1 MKEPTSSDGM
11 ICVSWDWLVRVA
23 LAVMGALV
31 LFGVVGCTDI
41 IITAPTEH
49 RAVPRRSEDR
59 VKVVIVDRAP
69 APVDI
74 CKVPTL
80 LPVPGC

>member
-1 MKEPTSSDGM
+1 MREEADSGM

-31 LFGVVGCTDI
+31 LWGVVGCTDI
-41 IITAPTEH
+41 TITAPTEH
-49 RAVPRRSEDR
+49 KAVQRRNEDR
-59 VKVVIVDRAP
+59 VKVVIIDRAP
-69 APVDI
+69 AGVDV

-80 LPVPGC
+80 VPVPGC